1 MNKIWLLMMLLGTAA
16 LLLANPS
23 ATFSSMLDA
32 SASAVELCISL
43 CAIYAVW
50 LGILEILDQ
59 SGLSDKLAKL
69 LRPVIKRLFKNS
81 DEKTHRYIAVNVS
94 ANMLGLGNAA
104 TPYGIKAMN
113 ALDDKSGVA
122 TQSMIMLMVLN
133 ATSIQLIPSTT
144 IGLRIAAGSN
154 SPNDIILPT
163 LIATFIAC
171 FTGIFLVCI
180 CGKIHKKMI
189 KSTKSGEKTQKK
201 EKK

>member
-1 MNKIWLLMMLLGTAA
+1 MLLGTAA
-16 LLLANPS
+16 LLVVNPS

-59 SGLSDKLAKL
+59 SGLSDKIAKF
-69 LRPVIKRLFKNS
+69 LRPIIKRLFKNS
-81 DEKTHRYIAVNVS
+81 DEKTHKFIAVNIS
-94 ANMLGLGNAA
+94 ANMFGLGNAA

-122 TQSMIMLMVLN
+122 TQSMIMLMILN

-144 IGLRIAAGSN
+144 IGLRIAAGSTTP
-154 SPNDIILPT
+154 SDIILPT
-163 LIATFIAC
+163 LIATFISC
-171 FTGIFLVCI
+171 FTGIFLVFI
-180 CGKIHKKMI
+180 CGEIRDKKFNK
-189 KSTKSGEKTQKK
+189 KSNIQK
-201 EKK
+201 